1 MVHKLCEHFSP
12 LLHVEQYPKGTRLC
26 HSLDVNE
33 LAESDTDDLCL
44 AYHPF
49 PTPSRLAEPDVEGR
63 LRELGFGYRAK
74 YLAQTA
80 YMLCEKARESLGLD
94 ASAEK
99 VNERVYAN
107 LLELRSLSY
116 YDARSQL
123 LPLSGIGPKVA
134 DCILLMSLDQASSIP
149 VDRHVFQ
156 FAERWYGIRSKRYE
170 EVADKL
176 RAVWGERAGWAHS
189 FLFYADLPSLNFY
202 DPDDHIGAYDGEEDK
217 KQDILSSSA
226 PLIKLD
232 QGMGPAVKS
241 DTTRYP
247 YPTVKSEPDQTSLSL
262 DNINSSH
269 SFDTPGITKQEP
281 SSPDGPHQQRTSKR
295 ARTARHRAK
304 P

>member
-1 MVHKLCEHFSP
+1 MGVLVCVSISVSHRFICSSNNNIPRISQMVHKLCEHFSP
-12 LLHVEQYPKGTRLC
+12 LLHVEQYPKGSRLC

-33 LAESDTDDLCL
+33 LAEASTDALCL

-80 YMLCEKARESLGLD
+80 YALCEKARESLGFN

-99 VNERVYAN
+99 IDQRVYAN

-116 YDARSQL
+116 HDARNQL
-123 LPLSGIGPKVA
+123 LPLSGVGPKVA

-156 FAERWYGIRSKRYE
+156 FAERWYGIRTKRYE
-170 EVADKL
+170 EVAEKL

-189 FLFYADLPSLNFY
+189 VSKKANSVSFLC
-202 DPDDHIGAYDGEEDK
+202 
-217 KQDILSSSA
+217 
-226 PLIKLD
+226 
-232 QGMGPAVKS
+232 
-241 DTTRYP
+241 
-247 YPTVKSEPDQTSLSL
+247 
-262 DNINSSH
+262 
-269 SFDTPGITKQEP
+269 
-281 SSPDGPHQQRTSKR
+281 
-295 ARTARHRAK
+295 
-304 P
+304 